1 MDRLQLQP
9 YPSVCLSLN
18 VYPMGK
24 GKSGERRR
32 FCPLPYAVAHNR
44 LGSLLLWLQGYETLY
59 LYLFSKLKVLQSFLD
74 GFLKNLSFKIASS
87 GWAGIGQAGGQ
98 KICPLK

>member
-24 GKSGERRR
+24 DKSGERS
-32 FCPLPYAVAHNR
+32 CSHNR
-44 LGSLLLWLQGYETLY
+44 LGSLLLWLQGYETFY